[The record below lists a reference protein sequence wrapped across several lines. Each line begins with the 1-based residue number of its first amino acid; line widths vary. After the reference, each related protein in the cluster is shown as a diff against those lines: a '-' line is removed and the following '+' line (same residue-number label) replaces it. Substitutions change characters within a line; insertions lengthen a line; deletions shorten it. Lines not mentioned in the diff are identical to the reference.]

1 VGEGEITFL
10 ELVNRL
16 TESRPDFS
24 RVNGLVYKTPT
35 GEIVATPPR
44 ELLVDLNVLPIADRS
59 LMLNDGYV
67 SENNIMTS
75 RGCPFNCSYC
85 GAQVIWKRKVRR
97 RSVSKIINEIQY
109 LIGRSGS
116 RSISFWDDSFTC
128 DRKYTLELTEA
139 LRKIDAVK
147 YSCITRLDLIDEDS
161 LSRLRNSGCCNI
173 LFGIESGNDDIL
185 KCIDKK
191 MTRDIIKKKVGL
203 VETAGIPWLGFFI
216 MGYPGESK
224 ENIFQTL
231 EFMKELNP
239 NYAEINIFN
248 PLPGTKIWQDLEE
261 EHLVSSDMDFS
272 KFSQASAE
280 NFFVRDMSRREFS
293 ELALTMA
300 REFDAHNRVRNSRH

>member
-1 VGEGEITFL
+1 VPETVLNRGRCAGIAPVDVLAAQFGYLPGTLWILIGALLAGAVQDFVILFASVRRDGKSLAEMVREEVSSVAGTIAMFAILGILVILVANLALVVDNALAESPWWIVTTAMTMPFAMIMGLYLRFLRIGNYFNPNALHPMVTIT
-10 ELVNRL
+10 
-16 TESRPDFS
+16 
-24 RVNGLVYKTPT
+24 
-35 GEIVATPPR
+35 
-44 ELLVDLNVLPIADRS
+44 
-59 LMLNDGYV
+59 
-67 SENNIMTS
+67 TS

-139 LRKIDAVK
+139 LRKIDGVK

-216 MGYPGESK
+216 MGY
-224 ENIFQTL
+224 
-231 EFMKELNP
+231 
-239 NYAEINIFN
+239 
-248 PLPGTKIWQDLEE
+248 
-261 EHLVSSDMDFS
+261 
-272 KFSQASAE
+272 
-280 NFFVRDMSRREFS
+280 
-293 ELALTMA
+293 LTFIK
-300 REFDAHNRVRNSRH
+300 R